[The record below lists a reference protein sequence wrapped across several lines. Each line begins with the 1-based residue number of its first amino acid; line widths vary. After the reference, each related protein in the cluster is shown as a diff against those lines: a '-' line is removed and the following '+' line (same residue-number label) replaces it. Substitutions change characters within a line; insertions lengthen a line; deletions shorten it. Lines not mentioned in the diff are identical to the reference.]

1 MMKYPGYILFSLT
14 EIQNNRYY
22 KNALTGQFLII
33 MNLWRLKME
42 TKSLSKWL
50 LQTVS
55 HFLVE
60 DKGFLRFAKL

>member
-33 MNLWRLKME
+33 MNPWRLKME

-50 LQTVS
+50 L
-55 HFLVE
+55 
-60 DKGFLRFAKL
+60 